1 MLLSLLS
8 QVIVLFRLPRVYGG
22 FGLLKLHNIEYD
34 NLHRIRSRRA
44 LHTGPTPIVDIFIVK
59 R

>member
-1 MLLSLLS
+1 MLLSFLS

-34 NLHRIRSRRA
+34 NLHKIGS
-44 LHTGPTPIVDIFIVK
+44 
-59 R
+59 